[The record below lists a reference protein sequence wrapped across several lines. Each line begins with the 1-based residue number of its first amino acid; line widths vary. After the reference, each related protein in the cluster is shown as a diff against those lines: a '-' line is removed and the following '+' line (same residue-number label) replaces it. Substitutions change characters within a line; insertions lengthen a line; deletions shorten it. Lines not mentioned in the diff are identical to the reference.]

1 MPYTGCY
8 RGSPRF
14 QSLALSGQGLKV
26 YVVDACCF
34 KRTLMGLASG
44 LGVPLGKGFAD
55 SVSQETLNPKP

>member
-8 RGSPRF
+8 RGFTAFSISSAF
-14 QSLALSGQGLKV
+14 GAGLKV

-44 LGVPLGKGFAD
+44 LGFRLGKGSAD